1 MRGVGGCHALAD
13 TLEVDLKI
21 CVGSESLK
29 LSECFMVE
37 NEIHVEEAL
46 SSVRHGHN
54 PLPVLLSCKH

>member
-1 MRGVGGCHALAD
+1 MRGVGGCYALVD

-46 SSVRHGHN
+46 SGPCIQTWSQPSAGVIK
-54 PLPVLLSCKH
+54 L